1 MVKVCQRTSGDFADA
16 MSLRSLAMCSLLSSL
31 LPTAKPASMRILSLL
46 ALCVAFV
53 SVGCTSVT
61 VKPLDPGVKEVL
73 VRENPK
79 VSMSGFL
86 PYVRKSFESRG
97 IATRVIKESDAAGDA
112 YVVTYTALRSW
123 DLTTY
128 LSSAEFWVHH
138 RSDLVGY
145 AEYHLRGKGG
155 FALTKFQH
163 VETKLDP
170 VFEELLVH
178 YPIRTPA
185 PSKP

>member
-1 MVKVCQRTSGDFADA
+1 MTTRFF
-16 MSLRSLAMCSLLSSL
+16 
-31 LPTAKPASMRILSLL
+31 PFL
-46 ALCVAFV
+46 ALFV
-53 SVGCTSVT
+53 SFVFVGCTSVT
-61 VKPLDPGVKEVL
+61 VQPLTPGVKEVL

-79 VSMSGFL
+79 VSMGGFL

-97 IATRVIKESDAAGDA
+97 IATRVIKETDAAGDA
-112 YVVTYTALRSW
+112 HVVTYTALRSW

-138 RSDLVGY
+138 RSDLVGH

-170 VFEELLVH
+170 VFDELLAN
-178 YPIRTPA
+178 YPQSAQP
-185 PSKP
+185 PVKP

>member
-1 MVKVCQRTSGDFADA
+1 
-16 MSLRSLAMCSLLSSL
+16 MSTRFF
-31 LPTAKPASMRILSLL
+31 PFL
-46 ALCVAFV
+46 ALFV
-53 SVGCTSVT
+53 SFVFVGCTSVT
-61 VKPLDPGVKEVL
+61 VQPLTPGVKEVL

-79 VSMSGFL
+79 VSMGGFL
-86 PYVRKSFESRG
+86 PYVRKSFESRV
-97 IATRVIKESDAAGDA
+97 IASRVIKETDAAGDA
-112 YVVTYTALRSW
+112 HVVTYTALRSW

-138 RSDLVGY
+138 RSDLVGH

-170 VFEELLVH
+170 VFDELLAN
-178 YPIRTPA
+178 YPQSAQP
-185 PSKP
+185 PVKP

>member
-1 MVKVCQRTSGDFADA
+1 
-16 MSLRSLAMCSLLSSL
+16 MSTRFF
-31 LPTAKPASMRILSLL
+31 PFL
-46 ALCVAFV
+46 ALFV
-53 SVGCTSVT
+53 SFVFVGCTSVT
-61 VKPLDPGVKEVL
+61 VQPLTPGVKEVL

-79 VSMSGFL
+79 VSMGGFL

-97 IATRVIKESDAAGDA
+97 IATRVIKETDAAGDA
-112 YVVTYTALRSW
+112 HVVTYTALRSW

-138 RSDLVGY
+138 RSDLVGH

-155 FALTKFQH
+155 FAFTKFQH

-170 VFEELLVH
+170 VFDELLAN
-178 YPIRTPA
+178 YPQSAQP
-185 PSKP
+185 PVKP

>member
-1 MVKVCQRTSGDFADA
+1 
-16 MSLRSLAMCSLLSSL
+16 MSTRFF
-31 LPTAKPASMRILSLL
+31 PFL
-46 ALCVAFV
+46 ALFV
-53 SVGCTSVT
+53 SFVLVGCTSVT
-61 VKPLDPGVKEVL
+61 VQPMNPGVKEVL

-79 VSMSGFL
+79 VSMGGFL

-97 IATRVIKESDAAGDA
+97 IATRVITEADAAGDA
-112 YVVTYTALRSW
+112 HVVTYTALRSW

-138 RSDLVGY
+138 RSDLVGH

-170 VFEELLVH
+170 VFDELLAN
-178 YPIRTPA
+178 YPQSAQP
-185 PSKP
+185 PVKP

>member
-1 MVKVCQRTSGDFADA
+1 
-16 MSLRSLAMCSLLSSL
+16 
-31 LPTAKPASMRILSLL
+31 MRILSLI
-46 ALCVAFV
+46 AFCAAFA

-61 VKPLDPGVKEVL
+61 VQPLKPGVKEVL

-79 VSMSGFL
+79 VSMGGFL
-86 PYVRKSFESRG
+86 PYVRKSFESLG
-97 IATRVIKESDAAGDA
+97 IATRVITEADAAGDA

-138 RSDLVGY
+138 RSDLVGH

-170 VFEELLVH
+170 VFDELLAN
-178 YPIRTPA
+178 YPLSAQP
-185 PSKP
+185 PVNP

>member
-1 MVKVCQRTSGDFADA
+1 MRLFSF
-16 MSLRSLAMCSLLSSL
+16 LA
-31 LPTAKPASMRILSLL
+31 LL
-46 ALCVAFV
+46 AALA

-61 VKPLDPGVKEVL
+61 VEPLPAGVKEVL

-79 VSMSGFL
+79 VSMDGFL
-86 PYVRKSFESRG
+86 PYVVRSFESRG
-97 IATRVIKESDAAGDA
+97 IATRVIRGSEPAGDA
-112 YVVTYTALRSW
+112 YVVSYTALRSW

-138 RSDLVGY
+138 RSDLVGH

-170 VFEELLVH
+170 VFDELLAR
-178 YPIRTPA
+178 YPLRTPRSAA
-185 PSKP
+185 P

>member
-1 MVKVCQRTSGDFADA
+1 
-16 MSLRSLAMCSLLSSL
+16 
-31 LPTAKPASMRILSLL
+31 MRILSLL
-46 ALCVAFV
+46 ALCAAFA

-61 VKPLDPGVKEVL
+61 VQPLKPGVKEVL

-79 VSMSGFL
+79 VSMGGL
-86 PYVRKSFESRG
+86 GPYVRKSFASRG
-97 IATRVIKESDAAGDA
+97 IATRVITEADAAGDA

-138 RSDLVGY
+138 RSDLVGH

-170 VFEELLVH
+170 VFDELLAN
-178 YPIRTPA
+178 YPLSAQP
-185 PSKP
+185 PVNP

>member
-1 MVKVCQRTSGDFADA
+1 
-16 MSLRSLAMCSLLSSL
+16 MSTRFF
-31 LPTAKPASMRILSLL
+31 PFL
-46 ALCVAFV
+46 ALFV
-53 SVGCTSVT
+53 SFVFVGCTSVT
-61 VKPLDPGVKEVL
+61 VQPLTPGVKEVL

-79 VSMSGFL
+79 VSMGGFL

-97 IATRVIKESDAAGDA
+97 IATRVIKETDAAGDA
-112 YVVTYTALRSW
+112 HVVTYTALRSW

-138 RSDLVGY
+138 RSDLVGH

-170 VFEELLVH
+170 VFDELLAN
-178 YPIRTPA
+178 YPQSAQP
-185 PSKP
+185 PVNP

>member
-1 MVKVCQRTSGDFADA
+1 
-16 MSLRSLAMCSLLSSL
+16 MSTRFF
-31 LPTAKPASMRILSLL
+31 PFL
-46 ALCVAFV
+46 ALFV
-53 SVGCTSVT
+53 SFVLVGCTSVT
-61 VKPLDPGVKEVL
+61 VQPMKPGVKEVL

-79 VSMSGFL
+79 VSMGGFL

-97 IATRVIKESDAAGDA
+97 IATRVITEADAAGDA

-138 RSDLVGY
+138 RSDLVGH

-170 VFEELLVH
+170 VFDELLAN
-178 YPIRTPA
+178 YPLSAQP
-185 PSKP
+185 PVNP

>member
-1 MVKVCQRTSGDFADA
+1 
-16 MSLRSLAMCSLLSSL
+16 MSTRFF
-31 LPTAKPASMRILSLL
+31 PFL
-46 ALCVAFV
+46 ALFV
-53 SVGCTSVT
+53 SFVFVGCTSVT
-61 VKPLDPGVKEVL
+61 VQPLTPGVKEVL

-79 VSMSGFL
+79 VSMGGFL

-97 IATRVIKESDAAGDA
+97 IATRVIKETDAAGDA
-112 YVVTYTALRSW
+112 HVVTYTALRSW

-138 RSDLVGY
+138 RSDLVGH

-170 VFEELLVH
+170 VFDELLAN
-178 YPIRTPA
+178 YPQSAQP
-185 PSKP
+185 PVKP

>member
-1 MVKVCQRTSGDFADA
+1 MRAFAFLTLFA
-16 MSLRSLAMCSLLSSL
+16 
-31 LPTAKPASMRILSLL
+31 
-46 ALCVAFV
+46 AFAT
-53 SVGCTSVT
+53 VGCTSVS
-61 VKPLDPGVKEVL
+61 VEPLTPGVKEVL

-79 VSMSGFL
+79 VSMAGFL

-97 IATRVIKESDAAGDA
+97 IATRVISESDVAGDA
-112 YVVTYTALRSW
+112 YVLSYTALRSW

-128 LSSAEFWVHH
+128 LSSAEFWVYH
-138 RSDLVGY
+138 RSDLVGH

-170 VFEELLVH
+170 VFDELLAR
-178 YPIRTPA
+178 YPLRASTPA
-185 PSKP
+185 TP

>member
-1 MVKVCQRTSGDFADA
+1 MVTWHRPGLGNSKVNGNVSPVARK
-16 MSLRSLAMCSLLSSL
+16 SSL
-31 LPTAKPASMRILSLL
+31 TMRLISYLSLL
-46 ALCVAFV
+46 VAFA

-61 VKPLDPGVKEVL
+61 VEPLAPGVKEVL

-79 VSMSGFL
+79 VTMDGFL
-86 PYVRKSFESRG
+86 PYVIKSFESRG
-97 IATRVIKESDAAGDA
+97 IATRVIKESDTAGDA

-123 DLTTY
+123 DVTTY

-138 RSDLVGY
+138 RSDLVGH

-155 FALTKFQH
+155 LALTKFQH

-170 VFEELLVH
+170 VFAELLVH
-178 YPIRTPA
+178 YPLRSQTPV
-185 PSKP
+185 KP

>member
-1 MVKVCQRTSGDFADA
+1 
-16 MSLRSLAMCSLLSSL
+16 LY
-31 LPTAKPASMRILSLL
+31 
-46 ALCVAFV
+46 
-53 SVGCTSVT
+53 T
-61 VKPLDPGVKEVL
+61 VQPLKPGVKEVL

-79 VSMSGFL
+79 VSMGGFL

-97 IATRVIKESDAAGDA
+97 IATRVITEADVAGDA

-138 RSDLVGY
+138 RSDLVGH

-170 VFEELLVH
+170 VFDELLAN
-178 YPIRTPA
+178 YPLSAQP
-185 PSKP
+185 PVNP

>member
-1 MVKVCQRTSGDFADA
+1 
-16 MSLRSLAMCSLLSSL
+16 MSTRFF
-31 LPTAKPASMRILSLL
+31 PFL
-46 ALCVAFV
+46 ALFV
-53 SVGCTSVT
+53 SFVFVGCTSVT
-61 VKPLDPGVKEVL
+61 VQPLTPGVKEVL

-79 VSMSGFL
+79 VSMGGFL

-97 IATRVIKESDAAGDA
+97 IATRVIKETDAAGDA
-112 YVVTYTALRSW
+112 HVVTYTALRSW

-128 LSSAEFWVHH
+128 LSSVEFWVHH
-138 RSDLVGY
+138 RSDLVGH

-170 VFEELLVH
+170 VFDELLAN
-178 YPIRTPA
+178 YPQSAQP
-185 PSKP
+185 PVKP

>member
-1 MVKVCQRTSGDFADA
+1 
-16 MSLRSLAMCSLLSSL
+16 MSTRFF
-31 LPTAKPASMRILSLL
+31 PFL
-46 ALCVAFV
+46 ALFV
-53 SVGCTSVT
+53 SVVFVGCTSVT
-61 VKPLDPGVKEVL
+61 VQPLTPGVKEVL

-79 VSMSGFL
+79 VSMGGFL

-97 IATRVIKESDAAGDA
+97 IATRVIKETDAAGDA
-112 YVVTYTALRSW
+112 HVVTYTALRSW

-138 RSDLVGY
+138 RSDLVGH

-170 VFEELLVH
+170 VFDELLAN
-178 YPIRTPA
+178 YPQSAQP
-185 PSKP
+185 PVKP